1 MRVRTFLIAFAVL
14 VVANVALLVCRLWMG
29 VSVSD
34 YVLLADGVLL
44 LGVLLLFRWQI
55 VEPLHLM
62 ETGMLLLREQD
73 FSSRLRRVGQ
83 TDADNIVDVFNRM
96 MDALKAERLHVR
108 EQNQLFDLIFR
119 SSPMGI
125 LILDLD
131 RRVSSVNPSGERLLG
146 VSLEAMKG
154 KTLAECDFDLCD
166 ALQSL
171 EMNEVRTVR
180 LTDSNIYRCSRL
192 SFLNGGFRHT
202 FFLIELLTEEV
213 SQAERKAY
221 EKVIRMIAHEVNNT
235 VAGVTSTLDTIETSM
250 EEMPDS
256 TELRE
261 VMRICIERCYNM
273 GRFITNFADVV
284 KIPDPVLVRSDLN
297 EVVRV
302 NMQFMET
309 MCFEHGIDLV
319 TRLSPGPVWVNLDVV
334 LFQQVLVNIFK
345 NAVES
350 IGCEGTVYIR
360 TSIGN
365 GPTLEIAD
373 TGRGIDKET
382 ASKLFSP
389 FFSTKPNGQG
399 IGLMLVREVLQKHRC
414 TFSLRTGDDGLTR
427 FTIRFPVND

>member
-1 MRVRTFLIAFAVL
+1 MRVRTFLIVFTLL
-14 VVANVALLVCRLWMG
+14 VVVGVALLVCRMWLG
-29 VSVSD
+29 VAVSD

-131 RRVSSVNPSGERLLG
+131 RRVDSVNPSGERLLG
-146 VSLEAMKG
+146 VSLEAVRG
-154 KTLAECDFDLCD
+154 KRLDECSFDLCED
-166 ALQSL
+166 LCSL
-171 EMNEVRTVR
+171 AMDEVRTVR
-180 LTDSNIYRCSRL
+180 LTDSNIYRCSRQ

-202 FFLIELLTEEV
+202 FYLVELLTEEV

-235 VAGVTSTLDTIETSM
+235 VAGVTSTLDTLETAM
-250 EEMPDS
+250 EDMPDS
-256 TELRE
+256 AELCE
-261 VMRICIERCYNM
+261 LMRVCIERCYNM

-284 KIPDPVLVRSDLN
+284 KIPDPILVHSDLN

-302 NMQFMET
+302 NMQFLET
-309 MCFEHGIDLV
+309 MCGERRIALV
-319 TRLSPGPVWVNLDVV
+319 MHLSPEPVWVDLDVV

-350 IGCEGTVYIR
+350 IGQEGTVYIR
-360 TSIGN
+360 TSAGS
-365 GPTLEIAD
+365 PVLEVAD

-389 FFSTKPNGQG
+389 FFSTKPNGLG
-399 IGLMLVREVLQKHRC
+399 IGLMLVREVLMKHHC

-427 FTIRFPVND
+427 FTIHFPFP

>member
-1 MRVRTFLIAFAVL
+1 MRVRTFLIVFTLL
-14 VVANVALLVCRLWMG
+14 VVVGVALLVCRMWLG
-29 VSVSD
+29 VAVSD

-131 RRVSSVNPSGERLLG
+131 RRVDSVNPSGERLLG
-146 VSLEAMKG
+146 VSLEAVRG
-154 KTLAECDFDLCD
+154 KRLDECSFDLCED
-166 ALQSL
+166 LCSL
-171 EMNEVRTVR
+171 AMNEVRTVR
-180 LTDSNIYRCSRL
+180 LTDSNIYRCSRQ

-202 FFLIELLTEEV
+202 FYLVELLTEEV

-235 VAGVTSTLDTIETSM
+235 VAGVTSTLDTLETAM
-250 EEMPDS
+250 EDMPDS
-256 TELRE
+256 AELCE
-261 VMRICIERCYNM
+261 LMRVCIERCYNM

-284 KIPDPVLVRSDLN
+284 KIPDPILVHSDLN

-302 NMQFMET
+302 NMQFLET
-309 MCFEHGIDLV
+309 MCGERRIALV
-319 TRLSPGPVWVNLDVV
+319 MHLSPEPVWVDLDVV

-350 IGCEGTVYIR
+350 IGQEGTVYIR
-360 TSIGN
+360 TSAGS
-365 GPTLEIAD
+365 PVLEVAD

-399 IGLMLVREVLQKHRC
+399 IGLMLVREVLMKHHC

-427 FTIRFPVND
+427 FTIHFPFP

>member
-1 MRVRTFLIAFAVL
+1 MRVRTFLIVFTLL
-14 VVANVALLVCRLWMG
+14 VVVGVALLVCRMWLG
-29 VSVSD
+29 VAVSD

-131 RRVSSVNPSGERLLG
+131 RRVDSVNPSGERLLG
-146 VSLEAMKG
+146 VSLEAVRG
-154 KTLAECDFDLCD
+154 KRLDECSFDLCED
-166 ALQSL
+166 LCSL
-171 EMNEVRTVR
+171 AMDEVRTVR
-180 LTDSNIYRCSRL
+180 LTDSNIYRCSRQ

-202 FFLIELLTEEV
+202 FYLVELLTEEV

-235 VAGVTSTLDTIETSM
+235 VAGVTSTLDTLETAM
-250 EEMPDS
+250 EDMPDS
-256 TELRE
+256 AELCE
-261 VMRICIERCYNM
+261 LMRVCIERCYNM
-273 GRFITNFADVV
+273 SRFITNFADVV
-284 KIPDPVLVRSDLN
+284 KIPDPILVHSDLN

-302 NMQFMET
+302 NMQFLET
-309 MCFEHGIDLV
+309 MCGERRIALV
-319 TRLSPGPVWVNLDVV
+319 MHLSPEPVWVDLDVV

-350 IGCEGTVYIR
+350 IGQEGTVYIR
-360 TSIGN
+360 TSAGS
-365 GPTLEIAD
+365 PVLEVAD

-399 IGLMLVREVLQKHRC
+399 IGLMLVREVLMKHHC

-427 FTIRFPVND
+427 FTIHFPFP

>member
-1 MRVRTFLIAFAVL
+1 MRVRTFLIVFTLL
-14 VVANVALLVCRLWMG
+14 VVVGVALLVCRMWLG
-29 VSVSD
+29 VAVSD

-125 LILDLD
+125 LIFDLD
-131 RRVSSVNPSGERLLG
+131 RRVDSVNPSGERLLG
-146 VSLEAMKG
+146 VSLEAVRG
-154 KTLAECDFDLCD
+154 KRLDECSFDLCED
-166 ALQSL
+166 LCSL
-171 EMNEVRTVR
+171 AMDEVRTVR
-180 LTDSNIYRCSRL
+180 LTDSNIYRCSRQ

-202 FFLIELLTEEV
+202 FYLVELLTEEV

-235 VAGVTSTLDTIETSM
+235 VAGVTSTLDTLETAM
-250 EEMPDS
+250 EDMPDS
-256 TELRE
+256 AELCE
-261 VMRICIERCYNM
+261 LMRVCIERCYNM

-284 KIPDPVLVRSDLN
+284 KIPDPILVHSDLN

-302 NMQFMET
+302 NMQFLET
-309 MCFEHGIDLV
+309 MCGERRIALV
-319 TRLSPGPVWVNLDVV
+319 MHLSPEPVWVDLDVV

-350 IGCEGTVYIR
+350 IGQEGTVYIR
-360 TSIGN
+360 TSAGS
-365 GPTLEIAD
+365 PVLEVAD

-399 IGLMLVREVLQKHRC
+399 IGLMLVREVLMKHHC

-427 FTIRFPVND
+427 FTIHFPFP

>member
-1 MRVRTFLIAFAVL
+1 MRVRTFLIVFTLL
-14 VVANVALLVCRLWMG
+14 VVVGVALLVCRMWLG
-29 VSVSD
+29 VALSD

-131 RRVSSVNPSGERLLG
+131 RRVDSVNPSGERLLG
-146 VSLEAMKG
+146 VSLEAVRG
-154 KTLAECDFDLCD
+154 KRLDECSFDLCED
-166 ALQSL
+166 LCSL
-171 EMNEVRTVR
+171 AMDEVRTVR
-180 LTDSNIYRCSRL
+180 LTDSNIYRCSRQ

-202 FFLIELLTEEV
+202 FYLVELLTEEV

-235 VAGVTSTLDTIETSM
+235 VAGVTSTLDTLETAM
-250 EEMPDS
+250 EDMPDS
-256 TELRE
+256 AELCE
-261 VMRICIERCYNM
+261 LMRVCIERCYNM

-284 KIPDPVLVRSDLN
+284 KIPDPILVHSDLN

-302 NMQFMET
+302 NMQFLET
-309 MCFEHGIDLV
+309 MCGERRIALV
-319 TRLSPGPVWVNLDVV
+319 MHLSPEPVWVDLDVV

-350 IGCEGTVYIR
+350 IGQEGTVYIR
-360 TSIGN
+360 TSAGS
-365 GPTLEIAD
+365 PVLEVAD

-399 IGLMLVREVLQKHRC
+399 IGLMLVREVLMKHHC

-427 FTIRFPVND
+427 FTIHFPFP

>member
-1 MRVRTFLIAFAVL
+1 MRVRTFLIVFTLL
-14 VVANVALLVCRLWMG
+14 VVVGVALLVCRMWLG
-29 VSVSD
+29 VAVSD

-62 ETGMLLLREQD
+62 ETGMLFLREQD

-131 RRVSSVNPSGERLLG
+131 RRVDSVNPSGERLLG
-146 VSLEAMKG
+146 VSLEAVRG
-154 KTLAECDFDLCD
+154 KRLDECSFDLCED
-166 ALQSL
+166 LCSL
-171 EMNEVRTVR
+171 AMDEVRTVR
-180 LTDSNIYRCSRL
+180 LTDSNIYRCSRQ

-202 FFLIELLTEEV
+202 FYLVELLTEEV

-235 VAGVTSTLDTIETSM
+235 VAGVTSTLDTLETAM
-250 EEMPDS
+250 EDMPDS
-256 TELRE
+256 AELCE
-261 VMRICIERCYNM
+261 LMRVCIERCYNM

-284 KIPDPVLVRSDLN
+284 KIPDPILVHSDLN

-302 NMQFMET
+302 NMQFLET
-309 MCFEHGIDLV
+309 MCGERRIALV
-319 TRLSPGPVWVNLDVV
+319 MHLSPEPVWVDLDVV

-350 IGCEGTVYIR
+350 IGQEGTVYIR
-360 TSIGN
+360 TSAGS
-365 GPTLEIAD
+365 PVLEVAD

-399 IGLMLVREVLQKHRC
+399 IGLMLVREVLMKHHC

-427 FTIRFPVND
+427 FTIHFPFP

>member
-1 MRVRTFLIAFAVL
+1 MRVRTFLIVFTLL
-14 VVANVALLVCRLWMG
+14 VVVGVALLVCRMWLG
-29 VSVSD
+29 VAVSD

-131 RRVSSVNPSGERLLG
+131 RRVDSVNPSGERLLG
-146 VSLEAMKG
+146 VSLEAVRG
-154 KTLAECDFDLCD
+154 KRLDECSFDLCED
-166 ALQSL
+166 LCSL
-171 EMNEVRTVR
+171 AMDEVRTVR
-180 LTDSNIYRCSRL
+180 LTDSNIYRCSRQ

-202 FFLIELLTEEV
+202 FYLVELLTEEV

-235 VAGVTSTLDTIETSM
+235 VPGVTSTLDTLETAM
-250 EEMPDS
+250 EDMPDS
-256 TELRE
+256 AELCE
-261 VMRICIERCYNM
+261 LMRVCIERCYNM

-284 KIPDPVLVRSDLN
+284 KIPDPILVHSDLN

-302 NMQFMET
+302 NMQFLET
-309 MCFEHGIDLV
+309 MCGERRIALV
-319 TRLSPGPVWVNLDVV
+319 MHLSPEPVWVDLDVV

-350 IGCEGTVYIR
+350 IGQEGTVYIR
-360 TSIGN
+360 TSAGS
-365 GPTLEIAD
+365 PVLEVAD

-399 IGLMLVREVLQKHRC
+399 IGLMLVREVLMKHHC

-427 FTIRFPVND
+427 FTIHFPFP

>member
-1 MRVRTFLIAFAVL
+1 MRVRTFLIVFTLL
-14 VVANVALLVCRLWMG
+14 VVVGVALLVCRMWLG
-29 VSVSD
+29 VAVSD

-131 RRVSSVNPSGERLLG
+131 RRVDSVNPSGERLLG
-146 VSLEAMKG
+146 VSLEAVRG
-154 KTLAECDFDLCD
+154 KRLDECSFDLCED
-166 ALQSL
+166 LCSL
-171 EMNEVRTVR
+171 AMDEVRTVR
-180 LTDSNIYRCSRL
+180 LTDSNIYRCSRQ

-202 FFLIELLTEEV
+202 FYLVELLTEEV

-235 VAGVTSTLDTIETSM
+235 VAGVTSTLDTLETAM
-250 EEMPDS
+250 EDMPDS
-256 TELRE
+256 AELCE
-261 VMRICIERCYNM
+261 LMRVCIERCYNM

-284 KIPDPVLVRSDLN
+284 KIPDPILVHSDLN

-302 NMQFMET
+302 NMQFLET
-309 MCFEHGIDLV
+309 MCGERRIALV
-319 TRLSPGPVWVNLDVV
+319 MHLSPEPVWVDLDVV

-350 IGCEGTVYIR
+350 IGQEGTVYIR
-360 TSIGN
+360 TSAGS
-365 GPTLEIAD
+365 PVLEVAD

-399 IGLMLVREVLQKHRC
+399 IGLMLVREVLMKHHC
-414 TFSLRTGDDGLTR
+414 TFSLRMGDDGLTR
-427 FTIRFPVND
+427 FTIHFPFP

>member
-1 MRVRTFLIAFAVL
+1 MRVRTFLIVFTLL
-14 VVANVALLVCRLWMG
+14 VVVGVALLVCRMWLG
-29 VSVSD
+29 VAVSD

-131 RRVSSVNPSGERLLG
+131 RRVDSVNPSGERLLG
-146 VSLEAMKG
+146 VSLEAVRG
-154 KTLAECDFDLCD
+154 KRLDECSFDLCED
-166 ALQSL
+166 LCSL
-171 EMNEVRTVR
+171 AMDEVRTVR
-180 LTDSNIYRCSRL
+180 LTDSNIYRCSRQ

-202 FFLIELLTEEV
+202 YYLVELLTEEV

-235 VAGVTSTLDTIETSM
+235 VAGVTSTLDTLETAM
-250 EEMPDS
+250 EDMPDS
-256 TELRE
+256 AELCE
-261 VMRICIERCYNM
+261 LMRVCIERCYNM

-284 KIPDPVLVRSDLN
+284 KIPDPILVHSDLN

-302 NMQFMET
+302 NMQFLET
-309 MCFEHGIDLV
+309 MCGERRIALV
-319 TRLSPGPVWVNLDVV
+319 MHLSPEPVWVDLDVV

-350 IGCEGTVYIR
+350 IGQEGTVYIR
-360 TSIGN
+360 TSAGS
-365 GPTLEIAD
+365 PVLEVAD

-399 IGLMLVREVLQKHRC
+399 IGLMLVREVLMKHHC

-427 FTIRFPVND
+427 FTIHFPFP

>member
-1 MRVRTFLIAFAVL
+1 MRVRTFLIVFTLL
-14 VVANVALLVCRLWMG
+14 VVVGVALLVCRMWLG
-29 VSVSD
+29 VAVSD

-131 RRVSSVNPSGERLLG
+131 RRVDSVNPSGERLLG
-146 VSLEAMKG
+146 VSLEAVRG
-154 KTLAECDFDLCD
+154 KRLDECSFDLCED
-166 ALQSL
+166 LCSL
-171 EMNEVRTVR
+171 AMDEVRTVR
-180 LTDSNIYRCSRL
+180 LTDSNIYRCSRQ

-202 FFLIELLTEEV
+202 FYLVELLTEEV

-235 VAGVTSTLDTIETSM
+235 VAGVTSTLDTLETAM
-250 EEMPDS
+250 EDMPDS
-256 TELRE
+256 AELCE
-261 VMRICIERCYNM
+261 LMRVCIERCYNM

-284 KIPDPVLVRSDLN
+284 KIPDPILVHSDLN

-302 NMQFMET
+302 NMQFLET
-309 MCFEHGIDLV
+309 MCGERRIALV
-319 TRLSPGPVWVNLDVV
+319 MHLSPEPVWVDLDVV

-350 IGCEGTVYIR
+350 IGQEGTVYIR
-360 TSIGN
+360 TSAGS
-365 GPTLEIAD
+365 PVLEVVD

-399 IGLMLVREVLQKHRC
+399 IGLMLVREVLMKHHC

-427 FTIRFPVND
+427 FTIHFPFP

>member
-1 MRVRTFLIAFAVL
+1 MRVRTFLIVFTLL
-14 VVANVALLVCRLWMG
+14 VVVGVALLVCRMWLG
-29 VSVSD
+29 VAVSD

-55 VEPLHLM
+55 VEPVHLM

-131 RRVSSVNPSGERLLG
+131 RRVDSVNPSGERLLG
-146 VSLEAMKG
+146 VSLEAVRG
-154 KTLAECDFDLCD
+154 KRLDECSFDLCED
-166 ALQSL
+166 LCSL
-171 EMNEVRTVR
+171 AMDEVRTVR
-180 LTDSNIYRCSRL
+180 LTDSNIYRCSRQ

-202 FFLIELLTEEV
+202 FYLVELLTEEV

-235 VAGVTSTLDTIETSM
+235 VAGVTSTLDTLETAM
-250 EEMPDS
+250 EDMPDS
-256 TELRE
+256 AELCE
-261 VMRICIERCYNM
+261 LMRVCIERCYNM

-284 KIPDPVLVRSDLN
+284 KIPDPILVHSDLN

-302 NMQFMET
+302 NMQFLET
-309 MCFEHGIDLV
+309 MCGERRIALV
-319 TRLSPGPVWVNLDVV
+319 MHLSPEPVWVDLDVV

-350 IGCEGTVYIR
+350 IGQEGTVYIR
-360 TSIGN
+360 TSAGS
-365 GPTLEIAD
+365 PVLEVAD

-399 IGLMLVREVLQKHRC
+399 IGLMLVREVLMKHHC

-427 FTIRFPVND
+427 FTIHFPFP

>member
-1 MRVRTFLIAFAVL
+1 MRVRTFLIVFTLL
-14 VVANVALLVCRLWMG
+14 VVVGVALLVCRMWLG
-29 VSVSD
+29 VAVSD

-131 RRVSSVNPSGERLLG
+131 RRVDSVNPSGERLLG
-146 VSLEAMKG
+146 VSLEAVRG
-154 KTLAECDFDLCD
+154 KRLDECSFDLCED
-166 ALQSL
+166 LCSL
-171 EMNEVRTVR
+171 AMDEVRTVR
-180 LTDSNIYRCSRL
+180 LTDSNIYRCSRQ

-202 FFLIELLTEEV
+202 FYLVELLTEEV

-235 VAGVTSTLDTIETSM
+235 VAGVTSTLDTLETAM
-250 EEMPDS
+250 EDMPDS
-256 TELRE
+256 AELCE
-261 VMRICIERCYNM
+261 LMRVCIERCYNM

-284 KIPDPVLVRSDLN
+284 KIPDPILVHSDLN

-302 NMQFMET
+302 NMQFLET
-309 MCFEHGIDLV
+309 MCGERRIALV
-319 TRLSPGPVWVNLDVV
+319 MHLSPEPVWVDLDVV

-350 IGCEGTVYIR
+350 IGQEGTVYIR
-360 TSIGN
+360 TSAGS
-365 GPTLEIAD
+365 PVLEVAD

-399 IGLMLVREVLQKHRC
+399 IGLMLVREVLMKHHC

-427 FTIRFPVND
+427 FTIHFSFP

>member
-1 MRVRTFLIAFAVL
+1 MRVRTFLIVFTLL
-14 VVANVALLVCRLWMG
+14 VVVGVALLVCRMWLG
-29 VSVSD
+29 VAVSD

-96 MDALKAERLHVR
+96 MDTLKAERLHVR

-131 RRVSSVNPSGERLLG
+131 RRVDSVNPSGERLLG
-146 VSLEAMKG
+146 VSLEAVRG
-154 KTLAECDFDLCD
+154 KRLDECSFDLCED
-166 ALQSL
+166 LCSL
-171 EMNEVRTVR
+171 AMDEVRTVR
-180 LTDSNIYRCSRL
+180 LTDSNIYRCSRQ

-202 FFLIELLTEEV
+202 FYLVELLTEEV

-235 VAGVTSTLDTIETSM
+235 VAGVTSTLDTLETAM
-250 EEMPDS
+250 EDMPDS
-256 TELRE
+256 AELCE
-261 VMRICIERCYNM
+261 LMRVCIERCYNM

-284 KIPDPVLVRSDLN
+284 KIPDPILVHSDLN

-302 NMQFMET
+302 NMQFLET
-309 MCFEHGIDLV
+309 MCGERRIALV
-319 TRLSPGPVWVNLDVV
+319 MHLSPEPVWVDLDVV

-350 IGCEGTVYIR
+350 IGQEGTVYIR
-360 TSIGN
+360 TSAGS
-365 GPTLEIAD
+365 PVLEVAD

-399 IGLMLVREVLQKHRC
+399 IGLMLVREVLMKHHC

-427 FTIRFPVND
+427 FTIHFPFP

>member
-1 MRVRTFLIAFAVL
+1 MRVRTFLIVFTLL
-14 VVANVALLVCRLWMG
+14 VVVGVALLVCRMWLGMA
-29 VSVSD
+29 VSD

-131 RRVSSVNPSGERLLG
+131 RRVDSVNPSGERLLG
-146 VSLEAMKG
+146 VSLEAVRG
-154 KTLAECDFDLCD
+154 KRLDECSFDLCED
-166 ALQSL
+166 LCSL
-171 EMNEVRTVR
+171 AMDEVRTVR
-180 LTDSNIYRCSRL
+180 LTDSNIYRCSRQ

-202 FFLIELLTEEV
+202 FYLVELLTEEV

-235 VAGVTSTLDTIETSM
+235 VAGVTSTLDTLETAM
-250 EEMPDS
+250 EDMPDS
-256 TELRE
+256 AELCE
-261 VMRICIERCYNM
+261 LMRVCIERCYNM

-284 KIPDPVLVRSDLN
+284 KIPDPILVHSDLN

-302 NMQFMET
+302 NMQFLET
-309 MCFEHGIDLV
+309 MCGERRIALV
-319 TRLSPGPVWVNLDVV
+319 MHLSPEPVWVDLDVV

-350 IGCEGTVYIR
+350 IGQEGTVYIR
-360 TSIGN
+360 TSAGS
-365 GPTLEIAD
+365 PVLEVAD

-399 IGLMLVREVLQKHRC
+399 IGLMLVREVLMKHHC

-427 FTIRFPVND
+427 FTIHFPFP

>member
-1 MRVRTFLIAFAVL
+1 MRVRTFLIVFTLL
-14 VVANVALLVCRLWMG
+14 VVVGVALLVCCMWLG
-29 VSVSD
+29 VAVSD

-131 RRVSSVNPSGERLLG
+131 RRVDSVNPSGERLLG
-146 VSLEAMKG
+146 VSLEAVRG
-154 KTLAECDFDLCD
+154 KRLDECSFDLCED
-166 ALQSL
+166 LCSL
-171 EMNEVRTVR
+171 AMDEVRTVR
-180 LTDSNIYRCSRL
+180 LTDSNIYRCSRQ

-202 FFLIELLTEEV
+202 FYLVELLTEEV

-235 VAGVTSTLDTIETSM
+235 VAGVTSTLDTLETAM
-250 EEMPDS
+250 EDMPDS
-256 TELRE
+256 AELCE
-261 VMRICIERCYNM
+261 LMRVCIERCYNM

-284 KIPDPVLVRSDLN
+284 KIPDPILVHSDLN

-302 NMQFMET
+302 NMQFLET
-309 MCFEHGIDLV
+309 MCGERRIALV
-319 TRLSPGPVWVNLDVV
+319 MHLSPEPVWVDLDVV

-350 IGCEGTVYIR
+350 IGLEGTVYIR
-360 TSIGN
+360 TSAGS
-365 GPTLEIAD
+365 PVLEVAD

-399 IGLMLVREVLQKHRC
+399 IGLMLVREVLMKHHC

-427 FTIRFPVND
+427 FTIHFPFP

>member
-1 MRVRTFLIAFAVL
+1 MRVRTFLIVFTLL
-14 VVANVALLVCRLWMG
+14 VVVGVALLVCRMWLG
-29 VSVSD
+29 VAVSD

-44 LGVLLLFRWQI
+44 LGVLLLFRRQI

-131 RRVSSVNPSGERLLG
+131 RRVDSVNPSGERLLG
-146 VSLEAMKG
+146 VSLEAVRG
-154 KTLAECDFDLCD
+154 KRLDECSFDLCED
-166 ALQSL
+166 LCSL
-171 EMNEVRTVR
+171 AMDEVRTVR
-180 LTDSNIYRCSRL
+180 LTDSNIYRCSRQ

-202 FFLIELLTEEV
+202 FYLVELLTEEV

-235 VAGVTSTLDTIETSM
+235 VAGVTSTLDTLETAM
-250 EEMPDS
+250 EDMPDS
-256 TELRE
+256 AELCE
-261 VMRICIERCYNM
+261 LMRVCIERCYNM

-284 KIPDPVLVRSDLN
+284 KIPDPILVHSDLN

-302 NMQFMET
+302 NMQFLET
-309 MCFEHGIDLV
+309 MCGERRIALV
-319 TRLSPGPVWVNLDVV
+319 MHLSPEPVWVDLDVI

-350 IGCEGTVYIR
+350 IGQEGTVYIR
-360 TSIGN
+360 TSAGS
-365 GPTLEIAD
+365 PVLEVAD

-399 IGLMLVREVLQKHRC
+399 IGLMLVREVLMKHHC

-427 FTIRFPVND
+427 FTIHFPFP

>member
-1 MRVRTFLIAFAVL
+1 MRVRTFLIVFTLL
-14 VVANVALLVCRLWMG
+14 VVVGVALLVCRMWLG
-29 VSVSD
+29 VAVSD

-131 RRVSSVNPSGERLLG
+131 RRVDSVNPSGERLLG
-146 VSLEAMKG
+146 VSLEAVRG
-154 KTLAECDFDLCD
+154 KRLDECSFDLCED
-166 ALQSL
+166 LCSL
-171 EMNEVRTVR
+171 AMDEVRTVR
-180 LTDSNIYRCSRL
+180 LTDSNIYRCSRQ

-202 FFLIELLTEEV
+202 FYLVELLTEEV

-235 VAGVTSTLDTIETSM
+235 VAGVTSTLDTLETAM
-250 EEMPDS
+250 EDMPDS
-256 TELRE
+256 AELCE
-261 VMRICIERCYNM
+261 LMRVCIERCYNM
-273 GRFITNFADVV
+273 GHFITNFADVV
-284 KIPDPVLVRSDLN
+284 KIPDPILVHSDLN

-302 NMQFMET
+302 NMQFLET
-309 MCFEHGIDLV
+309 MCGERRIALV
-319 TRLSPGPVWVNLDVV
+319 MHLSPEPVWVDLDVV

-350 IGCEGTVYIR
+350 IGQEGTVYIR
-360 TSIGN
+360 TSAGS
-365 GPTLEIAD
+365 PVLEVAD

-399 IGLMLVREVLQKHRC
+399 IGLMLVREVLMKHHC

-427 FTIRFPVND
+427 FTIHFSFP

>member
-1 MRVRTFLIAFAVL
+1 MRVRTFLIVFTLL
-14 VVANVALLVCRLWMG
+14 VVVGVALLVCRMWLG
-29 VSVSD
+29 VAVSD
-34 YVLLADGVLL
+34 YVLLAEGVLL

-131 RRVSSVNPSGERLLG
+131 RRVDSVNPSGERLLG
-146 VSLEAMKG
+146 VSLEAVRG
-154 KTLAECDFDLCD
+154 KRLDECSFDLCED
-166 ALQSL
+166 LCSL
-171 EMNEVRTVR
+171 AMDEVRTVR
-180 LTDSNIYRCSRL
+180 LTDSNIYRCSRQ

-202 FFLIELLTEEV
+202 FYLVELLTEEV

-235 VAGVTSTLDTIETSM
+235 VAGVTSTLDTLETAM
-250 EEMPDS
+250 EDMPDS
-256 TELRE
+256 AELCE
-261 VMRICIERCYNM
+261 LMRVCIERCYNM

-284 KIPDPVLVRSDLN
+284 KIPDPILVHSDLN

-302 NMQFMET
+302 NMQFLET
-309 MCFEHGIDLV
+309 MCGERRIALV
-319 TRLSPGPVWVNLDVV
+319 MHLSPEPVWVDLDVV

-350 IGCEGTVYIR
+350 IGQEGTVYIR
-360 TSIGN
+360 TSAGS
-365 GPTLEIAD
+365 PVLEVAD

-399 IGLMLVREVLQKHRC
+399 IGLMLVREVLMKHHC

-427 FTIRFPVND
+427 FTIHFPFP

>member
-1 MRVRTFLIAFAVL
+1 MRVRTFLIVFTLL
-14 VVANVALLVCRLWMG
+14 VVVGVALLVCRMWLG
-29 VSVSD
+29 VAVSD

-125 LILDLD
+125 LIFDLD
-131 RRVSSVNPSGERLLG
+131 RRVDSVNPSGERLLG
-146 VSLEAMKG
+146 VSLEAVRG
-154 KTLAECDFDLCD
+154 KRLDECSFDLCED
-166 ALQSL
+166 LCSL
-171 EMNEVRTVR
+171 AMDEVRTVR
-180 LTDSNIYRCSRL
+180 LTDSNIYRCSRQ

-202 FFLIELLTEEV
+202 FYLVELLTEEV

-235 VAGVTSTLDTIETSM
+235 VAGVTSTLDTLETAM
-250 EEMPDS
+250 EDMPDS
-256 TELRE
+256 AELCE
-261 VMRICIERCYNM
+261 LMRVCIERCYNM

-284 KIPDPVLVRSDLN
+284 KIPDPILVHSDLN

-302 NMQFMET
+302 NMQFLET
-309 MCFEHGIDLV
+309 MCGERRIALV
-319 TRLSPGPVWVNLDVV
+319 MHLSPEPVWVDLDVV

-350 IGCEGTVYIR
+350 IGQEGTVYIR
-360 TSIGN
+360 TSAGR
-365 GPTLEIAD
+365 PVLEVAD

-399 IGLMLVREVLQKHRC
+399 IGLMLVREVLMKHHC

-427 FTIRFPVND
+427 FTIHFPFP

>member
-1 MRVRTFLIAFAVL
+1 MRVRTFLIVFTLL
-14 VVANVALLVCRLWMG
+14 VVVGVALLVCRMWLG
-29 VSVSD
+29 VAVSD

-131 RRVSSVNPSGERLLG
+131 RRVDSVNPSGERLLG
-146 VSLEAMKG
+146 VSLEAVRG
-154 KTLAECDFDLCD
+154 KRLDECSFDLCED
-166 ALQSL
+166 LCSL
-171 EMNEVRTVR
+171 AMDEVRTVR
-180 LTDSNIYRCSRL
+180 LTDSNIYRCSRQ

-202 FFLIELLTEEV
+202 FYLVELLTEEV

-235 VAGVTSTLDTIETSM
+235 VAGVTSTLDTLETAM
-250 EEMPDS
+250 EDMPDS
-256 TELRE
+256 AELCE
-261 VMRICIERCYNM
+261 LMRVCIERCYNM

-284 KIPDPVLVRSDLN
+284 KIPDPILVHSDLN

-302 NMQFMET
+302 NMQFLET
-309 MCFEHGIDLV
+309 MCGERRIALV
-319 TRLSPGPVWVNLDVV
+319 MHLSPEPVWVDLDVV

-350 IGCEGTVYIR
+350 IGQEGTVYIR
-360 TSIGN
+360 TSAGS
-365 GPTLEIAD
+365 PVLEVAD

-399 IGLMLVREVLQKHRC
+399 IGLMLVREVLMKHHC

-427 FTIRFPVND
+427 FTIHFPFP

>member
-1 MRVRTFLIAFAVL
+1 MRVRTFLIVFTLL
-14 VVANVALLVCRLWMG
+14 VVVGVALLVCRMWLG
-29 VSVSD
+29 VAVSD

-131 RRVSSVNPSGERLLG
+131 RLVDSVNPSGERLLG
-146 VSLEAMKG
+146 VSLEAVRG
-154 KTLAECDFDLCD
+154 KRLDECSFDLCED
-166 ALQSL
+166 LCSL
-171 EMNEVRTVR
+171 AMDEVRTVR
-180 LTDSNIYRCSRL
+180 LTDSNIYRCSRQ

-202 FFLIELLTEEV
+202 FYLVELLTEEV

-235 VAGVTSTLDTIETSM
+235 VAGVTSTLDTLETAM
-250 EEMPDS
+250 EDMPDS
-256 TELRE
+256 AELCE
-261 VMRICIERCYNM
+261 LMRVCIERCYNM

-284 KIPDPVLVRSDLN
+284 KIPDPILVHSDLN

-302 NMQFMET
+302 NMQFLET
-309 MCFEHGIDLV
+309 MCGERRIALV
-319 TRLSPGPVWVNLDVV
+319 MHLSPEPVWVDLDVV

-350 IGCEGTVYIR
+350 IGQEGTVYIR
-360 TSIGN
+360 TSAGS
-365 GPTLEIAD
+365 PVLEVAD

-399 IGLMLVREVLQKHRC
+399 IGLMLVREVLMKHHC

-427 FTIRFPVND
+427 FTIHFPFP

>member
-1 MRVRTFLIAFAVL
+1 MRVRTFLIVFTLL
-14 VVANVALLVCRLWMG
+14 VVVGVALLVCRMWLG
-29 VSVSD
+29 VAVSD

-131 RRVSSVNPSGERLLG
+131 RRVDSVNPSGERLLG
-146 VSLEAMKG
+146 VSLEAVRG
-154 KTLAECDFDLCD
+154 KRLDECSFDLCED
-166 ALQSL
+166 LCSL
-171 EMNEVRTVR
+171 AIDEVRTVR
-180 LTDSNIYRCSRL
+180 LTDSNIYRCSRQ

-202 FFLIELLTEEV
+202 FYLVELLTEEV

-235 VAGVTSTLDTIETSM
+235 VAGVTSTLDTLETAM
-250 EEMPDS
+250 EDMPDS
-256 TELRE
+256 AELCE
-261 VMRICIERCYNM
+261 LMRVCIERCYNM

-284 KIPDPVLVRSDLN
+284 KIPDPILVHSDLN

-302 NMQFMET
+302 NMQFLET
-309 MCFEHGIDLV
+309 MCGERRIALV
-319 TRLSPGPVWVNLDVV
+319 MHLSPEPVWVDLDVV

-350 IGCEGTVYIR
+350 IGQEGTVYIR
-360 TSIGN
+360 TSAGS
-365 GPTLEIAD
+365 PVLEVAD

-399 IGLMLVREVLQKHRC
+399 IGLMLVREVLMKHHC

-427 FTIRFPVND
+427 FTIHFPFP

>member
-1 MRVRTFLIAFAVL
+1 MRVRTFLIVFTLL
-14 VVANVALLVCRLWMG
+14 VVVGVALLVCRMWLG
-29 VSVSD
+29 VAVSD

-131 RRVSSVNPSGERLLG
+131 RRVDSVNPSGERLLG
-146 VSLEAMKG
+146 VSLEAVRG
-154 KTLAECDFDLCD
+154 KRLDECSFDLCEY
-166 ALQSL
+166 LCSL
-171 EMNEVRTVR
+171 AMDEVRTVR
-180 LTDSNIYRCSRL
+180 LTDSNIYRCSRQ

-202 FFLIELLTEEV
+202 FYLVELLTEEV

-235 VAGVTSTLDTIETSM
+235 VAGVTSTLDTLETAM
-250 EEMPDS
+250 EDMPDS
-256 TELRE
+256 AELCE
-261 VMRICIERCYNM
+261 LMRVCIERCYNM

-284 KIPDPVLVRSDLN
+284 KIPDPILVHSDLN

-302 NMQFMET
+302 NMQFLET
-309 MCFEHGIDLV
+309 MCGERRIALV
-319 TRLSPGPVWVNLDVV
+319 MHLSPEPVWVDLDVV

-350 IGCEGTVYIR
+350 IGQEGTVYIR
-360 TSIGN
+360 TSAGS
-365 GPTLEIAD
+365 PVLEVAD

-399 IGLMLVREVLQKHRC
+399 IGLMLVREVLMKHHC

-427 FTIRFPVND
+427 FTIHFPFP

>member
-1 MRVRTFLIAFAVL
+1 MRVRTFLIVFTLL
-14 VVANVALLVCRLWMG
+14 VVVGVALLVCRMWLG
-29 VSVSD
+29 VAVSD
-34 YVLLADGVLL
+34 YVLLADGVVL
-44 LGVLLLFRWQI
+44 LGVLLLFGGRV

-131 RRVSSVNPSGERLLG
+131 RRVDSVNPSGERLLG
-146 VSLEAMKG
+146 VSLEAVRG
-154 KTLAECDFDLCD
+154 KRLDECSFDLCED
-166 ALQSL
+166 LCSL
-171 EMNEVRTVR
+171 AMDEVRTVR
-180 LTDSNIYRCSRL
+180 LTDSNIYRCSRQ

-202 FFLIELLTEEV
+202 FYLVELLTEEV

-235 VAGVTSTLDTIETSM
+235 VAGVTSTLDTLETAM
-250 EEMPDS
+250 EDMPDS
-256 TELRE
+256 AELCE
-261 VMRICIERCYNM
+261 LMRVCIERCYNM

-284 KIPDPVLVRSDLN
+284 KIPDPILVHSDLN

-302 NMQFMET
+302 NMQFLET
-309 MCFEHGIDLV
+309 MCGERRIALV
-319 TRLSPGPVWVNLDVV
+319 MHLSPEPVWVDLDVV

-350 IGCEGTVYIR
+350 IGQEGTVYIR
-360 TSIGN
+360 TSAGS
-365 GPTLEIAD
+365 PVLEVAD

-399 IGLMLVREVLQKHRC
+399 IGLMLVREVLMKHHC

-427 FTIRFPVND
+427 FTIHFPFP

>member
-1 MRVRTFLIAFAVL
+1 MRVRTFLIVFTLL
-14 VVANVALLVCRLWMG
+14 VVVGVALLVCRMWLG
-29 VSVSD
+29 VAVSD

-73 FSSRLRRVGQ
+73 FSSRLRRLGQ

-131 RRVSSVNPSGERLLG
+131 RRVDSVNPSGERLLG
-146 VSLEAMKG
+146 VSLEAVRG
-154 KTLAECDFDLCD
+154 KRLDECSFDLCED
-166 ALQSL
+166 LCSL
-171 EMNEVRTVR
+171 AMDEVRTVR
-180 LTDSNIYRCSRL
+180 LTDSNIYRCSRQ

-202 FFLIELLTEEV
+202 FYLVELLTEEV

-235 VAGVTSTLDTIETSM
+235 VAGVTSTLDTLETAM
-250 EEMPDS
+250 EDMSDS
-256 TELRE
+256 AELCE
-261 VMRICIERCYNM
+261 LMRVCIERCYNM

-284 KIPDPVLVRSDLN
+284 KIPDPILVHSDLN

-302 NMQFMET
+302 NMQFLET
-309 MCFEHGIDLV
+309 MCGERRIALV
-319 TRLSPGPVWVNLDVV
+319 MHLSPEPVWVDLDVV

-350 IGCEGTVYIR
+350 IGQEGTVYIR
-360 TSIGN
+360 TSAGS
-365 GPTLEIAD
+365 PVLEVAD

-399 IGLMLVREVLQKHRC
+399 IGLMLVREVLMKHHC

-427 FTIRFPVND
+427 FTIHFPFP

>member
-1 MRVRTFLIAFAVL
+1 MRVRTFLIVFTLL
-14 VVANVALLVCRLWMG
+14 VVVGVALLVCRMWLG
-29 VSVSD
+29 VAVSD
-34 YVLLADGVLL
+34 YVLLAGGVLL

-131 RRVSSVNPSGERLLG
+131 RRVDSVNPSGERLLG
-146 VSLEAMKG
+146 VSLEAVRG
-154 KTLAECDFDLCD
+154 KRLDECSFDLCED
-166 ALQSL
+166 LCSL
-171 EMNEVRTVR
+171 AMDEVRTVR
-180 LTDSNIYRCSRL
+180 LTDSNIYRCSRQ

-202 FFLIELLTEEV
+202 FYLVELLTEEV

-235 VAGVTSTLDTIETSM
+235 VAGVTSTLDTLETAM
-250 EEMPDS
+250 EDMPDS
-256 TELRE
+256 AELCE
-261 VMRICIERCYNM
+261 LMRVCIERCYNM

-284 KIPDPVLVRSDLN
+284 KIPDPILVHSDLN

-302 NMQFMET
+302 NMQFLET
-309 MCFEHGIDLV
+309 MCGERRIALV
-319 TRLSPGPVWVNLDVV
+319 MHLSPEPVWVDLDVV

-350 IGCEGTVYIR
+350 IGQEGTVYIR
-360 TSIGN
+360 TSAGS
-365 GPTLEIAD
+365 PVLEVAD

-399 IGLMLVREVLQKHRC
+399 IGLMLVREVLMKHHC

-427 FTIRFPVND
+427 FTIHFPFP

>member
-1 MRVRTFLIAFAVL
+1 MRVRTFLIVFTLL
-14 VVANVALLVCRLWMG
+14 VVVGVALLVCRMWLG
-29 VSVSD
+29 VAVSD

-131 RRVSSVNPSGERLLG
+131 RRVDSVNPSGERLLG
-146 VSLEAMKG
+146 VSLEAVRG
-154 KTLAECDFDLCD
+154 KRLDECSFDLCED
-166 ALQSL
+166 LCSL
-171 EMNEVRTVR
+171 AMDEVRTVR
-180 LTDSNIYRCSRL
+180 LTDSNIYRCSRQ

-202 FFLIELLTEEV
+202 FYLVELLTEEV

-235 VAGVTSTLDTIETSM
+235 VAGVTSTLDTLETAM
-250 EEMPDS
+250 EDMPDS
-256 TELRE
+256 AELCE
-261 VMRICIERCYNM
+261 LMRVCIERCYNM

-284 KIPDPVLVRSDLN
+284 KIPDPILVHSDLN

-302 NMQFMET
+302 NMQFLET
-309 MCFEHGIDLV
+309 MCGERRIALV
-319 TRLSPGPVWVNLDVV
+319 MHLSPEPVWVDLDVV

-350 IGCEGTVYIR
+350 IGQEGTVYIR
-360 TSIGN
+360 TSARS
-365 GPTLEIAD
+365 PVLEVAD

-399 IGLMLVREVLQKHRC
+399 IGLMLVREVLMKHHC

-427 FTIRFPVND
+427 FTIHFPFP

>member
-1 MRVRTFLIAFAVL
+1 MRVRTFLIVFTLL
-14 VVANVALLVCRLWMG
+14 VVVGVALLVCRMWLG
-29 VSVSD
+29 VAVSD

-131 RRVSSVNPSGERLLG
+131 RRVDSVNPSGERLLG
-146 VSLEAMKG
+146 VSLEAVRG
-154 KTLAECDFDLCD
+154 KRLDECSFDLCED
-166 ALQSL
+166 LCSL
-171 EMNEVRTVR
+171 AMDEVRTVR
-180 LTDSNIYRCSRL
+180 LTDSNIYRCSRQ

-202 FFLIELLTEEV
+202 FYLVELLTEEV

-235 VAGVTSTLDTIETSM
+235 VAGVTSTLDTLETAM
-250 EEMPDS
+250 EDMPDS
-256 TELRE
+256 AELCE
-261 VMRICIERCYNM
+261 LMRVCIERCYNM

-284 KIPDPVLVRSDLN
+284 KIPDPILVHSDLN

-302 NMQFMET
+302 NMQFLET
-309 MCFEHGIDLV
+309 MCGEHRIALV
-319 TRLSPGPVWVNLDVV
+319 MHLSPEPVWVDLDVV

-350 IGCEGTVYIR
+350 IGQEGTVYIR
-360 TSIGN
+360 TSAGS
-365 GPTLEIAD
+365 PVLEVAD

-399 IGLMLVREVLQKHRC
+399 IGLMLVREVLMKHHC

-427 FTIRFPVND
+427 FTIHFPFP

>member
-1 MRVRTFLIAFAVL
+1 MRVRTFLIVFTLL
-14 VVANVALLVCRLWMG
+14 VVVGVALLVCRMWLG
-29 VSVSD
+29 VAVSD

-131 RRVSSVNPSGERLLG
+131 RRVDSVNPSGERLLG
-146 VSLEAMKG
+146 VSLEAVRG
-154 KTLAECDFDLCD
+154 KRLDECSFDLCED
-166 ALQSL
+166 LCSL
-171 EMNEVRTVR
+171 AMDEVRTVR
-180 LTDSNIYRCSRL
+180 LTDSNIYRCSRQ

-202 FFLIELLTEEV
+202 FYLVELLTEEV

-235 VAGVTSTLDTIETSM
+235 VAGVTSTLDTLETAM
-250 EEMPDS
+250 EDMPDS
-256 TELRE
+256 AELCE
-261 VMRICIERCYNM
+261 LMRVCIERCYNM

-284 KIPDPVLVRSDLN
+284 KIPDPILVHSDLN

-302 NMQFMET
+302 NMQFLET
-309 MCFEHGIDLV
+309 MCGERRIALV
-319 TRLSPGPVWVNLDVV
+319 MHLSLEPVWVDLDVV

-350 IGCEGTVYIR
+350 IGQEGTVYIR
-360 TSIGN
+360 TSAGS
-365 GPTLEIAD
+365 PVLEVAD

-399 IGLMLVREVLQKHRC
+399 IGLMLVREVLMKHHC

-427 FTIRFPVND
+427 FTIHFPFP

>member
-1 MRVRTFLIAFAVL
+1 MRVRTFLIVFTLL
-14 VVANVALLVCRLWMG
+14 VVVGVALLVCRMWLG
-29 VSVSD
+29 VAVSD

-131 RRVSSVNPSGERLLG
+131 RRVDSVNPSGERLLG
-146 VSLEAMKG
+146 VSLEAVRG
-154 KTLAECDFDLCD
+154 KRLDECSFDLCED
-166 ALQSL
+166 LCSL
-171 EMNEVRTVR
+171 AMDEVRTVR
-180 LTDSNIYRCSRL
+180 LTDSNIYRCSRQ

-202 FFLIELLTEEV
+202 FYLVELLTEEV

-235 VAGVTSTLDTIETSM
+235 VAGVTSTLDTLETAM
-250 EEMPDS
+250 EDMPDS
-256 TELRE
+256 AELCE
-261 VMRICIERCYNM
+261 LMRVCIERCYNM

-284 KIPDPVLVRSDLN
+284 KIPDPILVHSDLN

-302 NMQFMET
+302 NMQFLET
-309 MCFEHGIDLV
+309 MCGERRIALV
-319 TRLSPGPVWVNLDVV
+319 MHLSPEPVWVDLDVV

-350 IGCEGTVYIR
+350 IGQEGTVYIR
-360 TSIGN
+360 TSAES
-365 GPTLEIAD
+365 PVLEVAD

-399 IGLMLVREVLQKHRC
+399 IGLMLVREVLMKHHC

-427 FTIRFPVND
+427 FTIHFPFP

>member
-1 MRVRTFLIAFAVL
+1 MRVRTFLIVFTLL
-14 VVANVALLVCRLWMG
+14 VVVGVALLVCRMWLG
-29 VSVSD
+29 VAVSD

-131 RRVSSVNPSGERLLG
+131 RRVDSVNPSGERLLG
-146 VSLEAMKG
+146 VSLEAVRWKR
-154 KTLAECDFDLCD
+154 LDECSFDLCED
-166 ALQSL
+166 LCSL
-171 EMNEVRTVR
+171 AMDEVRTVR
-180 LTDSNIYRCSRL
+180 LTDSNIYRCSRQ

-202 FFLIELLTEEV
+202 FYLVELLTEEV

-235 VAGVTSTLDTIETSM
+235 VAGVTSTLDTLETAM
-250 EEMPDS
+250 EDMPDS
-256 TELRE
+256 AELCE
-261 VMRICIERCYNM
+261 LMRVCIERCYNM

-284 KIPDPVLVRSDLN
+284 KIPDPILVHSDLN

-302 NMQFMET
+302 NMQFLET
-309 MCFEHGIDLV
+309 MCGERRIALV
-319 TRLSPGPVWVNLDVV
+319 MHLSPEPVWVDLDVV

-350 IGCEGTVYIR
+350 IGQEGTVYIR
-360 TSIGN
+360 TSAGS
-365 GPTLEIAD
+365 PVLEVAD

-399 IGLMLVREVLQKHRC
+399 IGLMLVREVLMKHHC

-427 FTIRFPVND
+427 FTIHFPFP

>member
-1 MRVRTFLIAFAVL
+1 MRVRTFLIVFTLL
-14 VVANVALLVCRLWMG
+14 VVVGVALLVCRMWLG
-29 VSVSD
+29 VAVSD

-131 RRVSSVNPSGERLLG
+131 RRVDSVNPSGERLLG
-146 VSLEAMKG
+146 VSLEAVRG
-154 KTLAECDFDLCD
+154 KRLDECSFDLCED
-166 ALQSL
+166 LCSL
-171 EMNEVRTVR
+171 AMDEVRTVR
-180 LTDSNIYRCSRL
+180 LTDSNIYRCSRQ

-202 FFLIELLTEEV
+202 FYLVELLTEEV

-235 VAGVTSTLDTIETSM
+235 VAGVTSTLDTLETAM
-250 EEMPDS
+250 EDMPDS
-256 TELRE
+256 AELCE
-261 VMRICIERCYNM
+261 LMRVCIERCYNM

-284 KIPDPVLVRSDLN
+284 KIPDPILVHSDLN

-302 NMQFMET
+302 NMQFLET
-309 MCFEHGIDLV
+309 MCGERRIALV
-319 TRLSPGPVWVNLDVV
+319 MHLSPEPVWVDLDVV

-345 NAVES
+345 NAV
-350 IGCEGTVYIR
+350 YIR
-360 TSIGN
+360 TSAGS
-365 GPTLEIAD
+365 PVLEVAD

-399 IGLMLVREVLQKHRC
+399 IGLMLVREVLMKHHC

-427 FTIRFPVND
+427 FTIHFPFP

>member
-1 MRVRTFLIAFAVL
+1 MRVRTFLIVFTLL
-14 VVANVALLVCRLWMG
+14 VVVGVALLVCRMWLG
-29 VSVSD
+29 VAVSD

-131 RRVSSVNPSGERLLG
+131 RRVDSVNPSGERLLG
-146 VSLEAMKG
+146 VSLEAVRG
-154 KTLAECDFDLCD
+154 KRLDECSFDLCED
-166 ALQSL
+166 LCSL
-171 EMNEVRTVR
+171 AMDEVRTVR
-180 LTDSNIYRCSRL
+180 LTDSNIYRCSRQSL
-192 SFLNGGFRHT
+192 LNGGFRHT
-202 FFLIELLTEEV
+202 FYLVELLTEEV

-235 VAGVTSTLDTIETSM
+235 VAGVTSTLDTLETAM
-250 EEMPDS
+250 EDMPDS
-256 TELRE
+256 AELCE
-261 VMRICIERCYNM
+261 LMRVCIERCYNM

-284 KIPDPVLVRSDLN
+284 KIPDPILVHSDLN

-302 NMQFMET
+302 NMQFLET
-309 MCFEHGIDLV
+309 MCGERRIALV
-319 TRLSPGPVWVNLDVV
+319 MHLSPEPVWVDLDVV

-350 IGCEGTVYIR
+350 IGQEGTVYIR
-360 TSIGN
+360 TSAGS
-365 GPTLEIAD
+365 PVLEVAD

-399 IGLMLVREVLQKHRC
+399 IGLMLVREVLMKHHC

-427 FTIRFPVND
+427 FTIHFPFP

>member
-1 MRVRTFLIAFAVL
+1 MRVRTFLIVFTLL
-14 VVANVALLVCRLWMG
+14 VVVGVALLVCRMWLG
-29 VSVSD
+29 VAVSD

-73 FSSRLRRVGQ
+73 FSSRLRRLGQ

-131 RRVSSVNPSGERLLG
+131 RRVDSVNPSGERLLG
-146 VSLEAMKG
+146 VSLEAVRG
-154 KTLAECDFDLCD
+154 KRLDECSFDLCED
-166 ALQSL
+166 LCSL
-171 EMNEVRTVR
+171 AMDEVRTVR
-180 LTDSNIYRCSRL
+180 LTDSNIYRCSRQ

-202 FFLIELLTEEV
+202 FYLVELLTEEV

-235 VAGVTSTLDTIETSM
+235 VAGVTSTLDTLETAM
-250 EEMPDS
+250 EDMPDS
-256 TELRE
+256 AELCE
-261 VMRICIERCYNM
+261 LMRVCIERCYNM

-284 KIPDPVLVRSDLN
+284 KIPDPILVHSDLN

-302 NMQFMET
+302 NMQFLET
-309 MCFEHGIDLV
+309 MCGERRIALV
-319 TRLSPGPVWVNLDVV
+319 MHLSPEPVWVDLDVV

-350 IGCEGTVYIR
+350 IGQEGTVYIR
-360 TSIGN
+360 TSAGS
-365 GPTLEIAD
+365 PVLEVAD

-399 IGLMLVREVLQKHRC
+399 IGLMLVREVLMKHHC

-427 FTIRFPVND
+427 FTIHFPFP

>member
-1 MRVRTFLIAFAVL
+1 MWLG
-14 VVANVALLVCRLWMG
+14 VA
-29 VSVSD
+29 VSD

-131 RRVSSVNPSGERLLG
+131 RRVDSVNPSGERLLG
-146 VSLEAMKG
+146 VSLEAVRG
-154 KTLAECDFDLCD
+154 KRLDECSFDLCED
-166 ALQSL
+166 LCSL
-171 EMNEVRTVR
+171 AMDEVRTVR
-180 LTDSNIYRCSRL
+180 LTDSNIYRCSRQ

-202 FFLIELLTEEV
+202 FYLVELLTEEV

-235 VAGVTSTLDTIETSM
+235 VAGVTSTLDTLETAM
-250 EEMPDS
+250 EDMPDS
-256 TELRE
+256 AELCE
-261 VMRICIERCYNM
+261 LMRVCIERCYNM

-284 KIPDPVLVRSDLN
+284 KIPDPILVHSDLN

-302 NMQFMET
+302 NMQFLET
-309 MCFEHGIDLV
+309 MCGERRIALV
-319 TRLSPGPVWVNLDVV
+319 MHLSPEPVWVDLDVV

-350 IGCEGTVYIR
+350 IGQEGDCLHPDECR
-360 TSIGN
+360 ESR
-365 GPTLEIAD
+365 P
-373 TGRGIDKET
+373 RGCRHGSRHRQGDSFQT
-382 ASKLFSP
+382 LFS
-389 FFSTKPNGQG
+389 FLFHEAQRAG
-399 IGLMLVREVLQKHRC
+399 HRPYA
-414 TFSLRTGDDGLTR
+414 RA
-427 FTIRFPVND
+427 

>member
-1 MRVRTFLIAFAVL
+1 MRVRTFLIVFTLL
-14 VVANVALLVCRLWMG
+14 VVVGVALLVCRMWLG
-29 VSVSD
+29 VAVSD

-83 TDADNIVDVFNRM
+83 TDADNIVDMFNRM

-131 RRVSSVNPSGERLLG
+131 RRVDSVNPSGERLLG
-146 VSLEAMKG
+146 VSLEAVRG
-154 KTLAECDFDLCD
+154 KRLDECSFDLCED
-166 ALQSL
+166 LCSL
-171 EMNEVRTVR
+171 AMDEVRTVR
-180 LTDSNIYRCSRL
+180 LTDSNIYRCSRQ

-202 FFLIELLTEEV
+202 FYLVELLTEEV

-235 VAGVTSTLDTIETSM
+235 VAGVTSTLDTLETAM
-250 EEMPDS
+250 EDMPDS
-256 TELRE
+256 AELCE
-261 VMRICIERCYNM
+261 LMRVCIERCYNM

-284 KIPDPVLVRSDLN
+284 KIPDPILVHSDLN

-302 NMQFMET
+302 NMQFLET
-309 MCFEHGIDLV
+309 MCGERRIALV
-319 TRLSPGPVWVNLDVV
+319 MHLSPEPVWVDLDVV

-350 IGCEGTVYIR
+350 IGQEGTVYIR
-360 TSIGN
+360 TSAGS
-365 GPTLEIAD
+365 PVLEVAD

-399 IGLMLVREVLQKHRC
+399 IGLMLVREVLMKHHC

-427 FTIRFPVND
+427 FTIHFPFP